1 MEVMCQWLG
10 IGHES
15 ERDLPEINE
24 HFIGSIA
31 AAAENWEKA
40 GGYKVISQ
48 DIKTKVPKRL
58 VAWL

>member
-1 MEVMCQWLG
+1 MKG
-10 IGHES
+10 

-31 AAAENWEKA
+31 SAAENWEKA
-40 GGYKVISQ
+40 GGHKVISQ

>member
-1 MEVMCQWLG
+1 MKG
-10 IGHES
+10 

-24 HFIGSIA
+24 HFIRSIA

-48 DIKTKVPKRL
+48 DRKTKVPKRL